1 MKSTLL
7 KTFLLSLIFSAS
19 SIAQTNYY
27 VKADGNNAN
36 DGLTEAS
43 AFSTVSNAVIA
54 ASDGDKIIVVGTNN
68 QSGQVAITKSI
79 TLEGLSNAELLATG
93 TTRMYDISTPAL
105 TVTLKNIAFKNAN
118 ASVQG
123 AVINLTGNSD
133 LTIDGCTFE
142 NNTTSN
148 YGGVI
153 LAGATGTL
161 SITNSLFNG
170 NSATRGGAISVT
182 ATGRTLTINSS
193 TFVNNSATN
202 DGGAMYL
209 GGGNTQ
215 SSITNTTIY
224 SNSITT
230 SINQSKGGGIR
241 LEVARPFTIHNSL
254 IYDNYVT
261 DGSSNSS
268 SDMGVVGGVSLT
280 FTNSLSKKIEP
291 ALDDTAGDVFSTSKV
306 EADLTASNL
315 RFDATLG
322 KVIYDAVAQ
331 GTDSPINFGSDGND
345 VGSWNSGLSLTLDI
359 DDVKPNTF
367 FMSYNK
373 LSKSLQ
379 IKHANHEAANIE
391 IFNTLGAKVLTVK
404 NIQNNNSVDV
414 STLKS
419 GLHIVV
425 CEISKNY
432 FTKKLLIF

>member
-7 KTFLLSLIFSAS
+7 NTFFLSLIFSIN

-27 VKADGNNAN
+27 VKADGSNAN

-43 AFSTVSNAVIA
+43 AFSTVSNAVVA
-54 ASDGDKIIVVGTNN
+54 ASNGDKIIVVGTIN
-68 QSGQVAITKSI
+68 QSGQVAITKTL
-79 TLEGLSNAELLATG
+79 TLEGQSDGELVSTG
-93 TTRMYDISTPAL
+93 TTRMYDISTPGLA
-105 TVTLKNIAFKNAN
+105 VTFKNITFKNAN

-123 AVINLTGNSD
+123 AVVNLTGNSD

-142 NNTTSN
+142 NNTTTN
-148 YGGVI
+148 NGGVI

-182 ATGRTLTINSS
+182 ATGRKLTINSS

-224 SNSITT
+224 SNSVVN

-241 LEVARPFTIHNSL
+241 IEVARPFTIENSL
-254 IYDNYVT
+254 IYDNYAT
-261 DGSSNSS
+261 DGSTNSS
-268 SDMGVVGGVSLT
+268 SDIGIVAAVNLT
-280 FTNSLSKKIEP
+280 LTNSLSKKIEP
-291 ALDDTAGDVFSTSKV
+291 ALDDTAGDAFSTSKV
-306 EADLTASNL
+306 EADLTTSNL
-315 RFDATLG
+315 RFDVTLG

-331 GTDSPINFGSDGND
+331 GTDSPIGFGSDGND
-345 VGSWNSGLSLTLDI
+345 VGSWNSGLSLTLGI
-359 DDVKPNTF
+359 DSIEPNSF
-367 FMSYNK
+367 YMSYNK

-379 IKHANHEAANIE
+379 IKYPNDEAANIE
-391 IFNTLGAKVLTVK
+391 IFNTLGAKVLTAK

-419 GLHIVV
+419 GLYIVV

-432 FTKKLLIF
+432 FAKKLFIF